1 MNPKNIKIGSKDTE
15 ITFVQSLHYRLTQKP
30 KVMTEG
36 SNSIDLCLIHLYVNK
51 KVKIM

>member
-15 ITFVQSLHYRLTQKP
+15 ITFVQSLHYRLTQ
-30 KVMTEG
+30 
-36 SNSIDLCLIHLYVNK
+36 NSIDLCLIHLYVNK